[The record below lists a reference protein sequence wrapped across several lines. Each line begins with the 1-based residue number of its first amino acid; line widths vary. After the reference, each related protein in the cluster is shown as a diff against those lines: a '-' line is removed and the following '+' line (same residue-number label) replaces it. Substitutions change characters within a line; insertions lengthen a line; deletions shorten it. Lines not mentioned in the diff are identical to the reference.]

1 MALFKRRKY
10 VLLSIKRKKYS
21 HFILFIYLIRLILMY
36 FYSIKFSYFSYY
48 NIAKEN
54 QLNIF
59 AYLRY
64 T

>member
-21 HFILFIYLIRLILMY
+21 HFIFYIYLIRLILLY
-36 FYSIKFSYFSYY
+36 FYSIQISYFSYY

-54 QLNIF
+54 QLNLC
-59 AYLRY
+59 AYIRH